1 MLGNP
6 LTDPAWATKLVDT
19 IERWVG
25 TARHTVTDRAVKA
38 SRAIVFGVVVVC
50 GLLTAT
56 PLAVIVFTRFVQVV
70 LSRILRTDHGST
82 VWASY
87 LVSGA
92 VFMFIGF
99 VLLRKRHKKEE
110 AA

>member
-6 LTDPAWATKLVDT
+6 LTDPNWATTLVDT
-19 IERWVG
+19 IDKWVG
-25 TARHTVTDRAVKA
+25 KARTTVTDRAVKA
-38 SRAIVFGVVVVC
+38 SRALVFSVVVIF
-50 GLLTAT
+50 GALTAG
-56 PLAVIVFTRFVQVV
+56 PLAVIVFTRFMQVV
-70 LSRILRTDHGST
+70 LSRILRTDHAAT

-87 LVSGA
+87 LISGA
-92 VFMFIGF
+92 LFMLVGF